1 MEVINKINEIL
12 IQLVNLNNKV
22 DNVNDKVDKAEQTSL
37 SVNKKFDAKL
47 EELSN
52 KMVIL
57 KAAVPKL
64 SSSKFFYL

>member
-22 DNVNDKVDKAEQTSL
+22 DNVNDKAEQTSL

-57 KAAVPKL
+57 EAGVPKL

>member
-22 DNVNDKVDKAEQTSL
+22 DNVNDKAEQTSL

-57 KAAVPKL
+57 EAGVPKL
-64 SSSKFFYL
+64 SSSKFIYL